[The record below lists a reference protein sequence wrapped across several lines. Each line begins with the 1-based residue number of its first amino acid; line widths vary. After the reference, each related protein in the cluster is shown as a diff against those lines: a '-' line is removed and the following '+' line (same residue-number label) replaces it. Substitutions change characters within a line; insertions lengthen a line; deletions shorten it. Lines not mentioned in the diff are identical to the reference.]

1 MHPWWCDLGVTP
13 ESCLPPPR
21 WARWAQQLRWQP
33 GLALGCGA
41 HPLPP
46 CPPAP
51 AAPESGPD
59 PSSAILGQ
67 HGQLSHVGPV
77 SRFTGRTR
85 ALRVYTHFSRNPHNR
100 PEGNGASSPFK
111 HQKAEPL
118 LAKPSAKALGE
129 SLDKDL
135 DFTCIHSTNVC
146 WALALGWPY
155 KQHKTSPPAGD
166 LWAHPVPTPWEDEEL
181 LGPTGLIASRADSRG
196 RGLLETT
203 PPWGAEAPGIR
214 LFSHPR
220 WRGPGTSQLSTAPA
234 FLPPSP
240 PPRCPTS
247 APPPPRPRILQAPE
261 TPPLL
266 PQSRHPAAGP
276 AAPGASAF
284 IWMPPGMGNSLAG
297 MGARPLSL
305 LFGTSS

>member
-1 MHPWWCDLGVTP
+1 M
-13 ESCLPPPR
+13 
-21 WARWAQQLRWQP
+21 
-33 GLALGCGA
+33 
-41 HPLPP
+41 
-46 CPPAP
+46 
-51 AAPESGPD
+51 
-59 PSSAILGQ
+59 
-67 HGQLSHVGPV
+67 GPV
-77 SRFTGRTR
+77 SHFTGRTR

-166 LWAHPVPTPWEDEEL
+166 LWAHPVPTPWGDEEL

-196 RGLLETT
+196 GFLETT

-220 WRGPGTSQLSTAPA
+220 GRGPGTSQLSTAPA
-234 FLPPSP
+234 SLPPSP

-247 APPPPRPRILQAPE
+247 APPPPPAPGSSEPLRLLPSFPSPAILLQVL
-261 TPPLL
+261 PPLAHQPL
-266 PQSRHPAAGP
+266 LGCLQEWGTH
-276 AAPGASAF
+276 
-284 IWMPPGMGNSLAG
+284 SLAWELG
-297 MGARPLSL
+297 PLVYCLELPLSL
-305 LFGTSS
+305 EPLPMPVPLPGGFSPLCSSPHCSGRL